1 MDAELAA
8 WLRQEREA
16 KSWPKAEMARRL
28 VQAGREAGDNTMPS
42 AGGML
47 HNIHRWEREGGVSE
61 RHKLHYCRALGI
73 QPGQFGPRPA
83 REAPDE
89 AMPAG
94 TTLAV
99 SAAPPAL
106 PVPGQVT
113 ASIFQPAAPHLPAS
127 AVVAYLGSQE
137 PGSGCLATAR
147 EVLMAAHDGSD
158 HAEDYEQHGIGE
170 ATFEQLRADVIRLSR
185 LSDTGS
191 PLPVF
196 LDMRRVR
203 DRIYRL
209 LDRRLWPREQTDLH
223 FLLGCLNGLMG
234 ITANRLGYPDA
245 AEELIRAGYASASAI
260 DHRPL
265 QAQLRQQLSS
275 VAYLRGRI
283 AESDELAIAGLE
295 FLSQGPEAAHL
306 YLNHALAAARL
317 GDTDTARQAVTQ
329 AHEARNADYSD
340 ELLDIGGEFA
350 VSLATHHALAG
361 AALADIDGSE
371 ADAEAELE
379 RSTSLYDQGPRQGEQ
394 HWFGGKPLAGIDLAV
409 VRLRS
414 GALDGALAAL
424 EPAFALPAE
433 QRIADLTTRL
443 AQVRGELAAPVFRG
457 SPQARDL
464 GDQIEEFGRAAVTAG
479 LHSLTG

>member
-1 MDAELAA
+1 MDAKLAA
-8 WLRQEREA
+8 WLRQERETRG
-16 KSWPKAEMARRL
+16 WPKAEMARRL
-28 VQAGREAGDNTMPS
+28 VQAGREAGDRSTPG
-42 AGGML
+42 AGAML

-73 QPGQFGPRPA
+73 QPGQFGPGQA
-83 REAPDE
+83 REAPD
-89 AMPAG
+89 ASPAG
-94 TTLAV
+94 TDLAV
-99 SAAPPAL
+99 SPAL
-106 PVPGQVT
+106 P
-113 ASIFQPAAPHLPAS
+113 ALPAAAQIPASALNPPGPHLPAS
-127 AVVAYLGSQE
+127 ALVAYLGSQE
-137 PGSGCLATAR
+137 PFSGLMAVER
-147 EVLMAAHDGSD
+147 EVLMAAHEGSD
-158 HAEDYEQHGIGE
+158 HAEDYEQHGIGD
-170 ATFEQLRADVIRLSR
+170 ATFEQLRTDVMRLSK

-275 VAYLRGRI
+275 VAYLRGRV
-283 AESDELAIAGLE
+283 AESDDLALAGLQ

-306 YLNHALAAARL
+306 YLNHALAAATI
-317 GDTDTARQAVTQ
+317 GDAGTARQAVAQ
-329 AHEARNADYSD
+329 AHEARSGDYGD
-340 ELLDIGGEFA
+340 DLLDIGGEFA

-361 AALADIDGSE
+361 RALAGIEGAEGE
-371 ADAEAELE
+371 AATELE
-379 RSTSLYDQGPRQGEQ
+379 RSASLYDQGPGPGEE
-394 HWFGGKPLAGIDLAV
+394 HWFGGKPLSGIDLAV

-414 GALDGALAAL
+414 GALDGAIEAL
-424 EPAFALPAE
+424 RPALDLPAE
-433 QRIADLTTRL
+433 QRISDFTIRL

-464 GDQIEEFGRAAVTAG
+464 GERIEEFGRAAVTSG